1 MRNDTLPPL
10 IVDLD
15 GTLVLAETSWRS
27 ARASFRRNPLA
38 ALKALWAYADG
49 RASGKRAFAEI
60 AVADAAALPYRTP
73 LIAFLQKEKE
83 RGRRLH
89 LVTAADQ
96 KVADA
101 VASHL
106 GLFDTAHGSNGEI
119 NLKSYAKLA
128 FLDARFPGG
137 FDYIGDSAADLP
149 IWRAI
154 GRAMLVGRALEFT
167 QRLRD
172 EGVHIL
178 ATV

>member
-1 MRNDTLPPL
+1 MSKNTLPPL
-10 IVDLD
+10 AVDLD

-38 ALKALWAYADG
+38 ALMALWAYADG
-49 RASGKRAFAEI
+49 RAAGKRAFADI
-60 AVADAAALPYRTP
+60 AIADAAKLPYRTP
-73 LIAFLQKEKE
+73 LVAFLEKEKQ

-96 KVADA
+96 KVADS
-101 VASHL
+101 VADHL
-106 GLFDTAHGSNGEI
+106 GLFDTARGSDGQI

-154 GRAMLVGRALEFT
+154 GRAMLVGRALEFA
-167 QRLRD
+167 QPLRD

>member
-1 MRNDTLPPL
+1 MKDSALPPL

-15 GTLVLAETSWRS
+15 GSLVLAETSVRS
-27 ARASFRRNPLA
+27 ALASFRKNPLA
-38 ALKALWAYADG
+38 ALRALWAYADG
-49 RASGKRAFAEI
+49 RAAGKRAFASI
-60 AVADAAALPYRTP
+60 AIADAATLPYRGP
-73 LIAFLQKEKE
+73 LISFLEKEKA

-96 KVADA
+96 KVADS
-101 VASHL
+101 VANYL
-106 GLFDTAHGSNGEI
+106 GLFDSARGSNGEV

-128 FLDARFPGG
+128 WLDARFPGG
-137 FDYIGDSAADLP
+137 FDYVGDSRADMP

-154 GRAMLVGRALEFT
+154 GRAMLVGRAIEFA

>member
-1 MRNDTLPPL
+1 MKQDALPPL

-15 GTLVLAETSWRS
+15 GSLVLAETSVAS
-27 ARASFRRNPLA
+27 AAATFRKKTLN
-38 ALKALWAYADG
+38 ALGALWAYVDG
-49 RASGKRAFAEI
+49 RAAGKRAFAAI
-60 AVADAAALPYRTP
+60 AIADPASLPYRAP
-73 LIAFLQKEKE
+73 LISFLEKEKL

-96 KVADA
+96 KVADS
-101 VASHL
+101 VAGHL
-106 GLFDTAHGSNGEI
+106 GLFDSAYGSNGEI

-128 FLDARFPGG
+128 WLDARFPQG
-137 FDYIGDSAADLP
+137 FDYVGNARSDLP

-154 GRAMLVGRALEFT
+154 GRAMLVGRAIEYA